1 MPQLA
6 LNDKPNHAGGYDRN
20 RTALIR
26 EACLEVATR
35 LNDFKDD
42 LCIVGGLVPSLL
54 IDIARLPAGA
64 QAHIGTNDLDLG
76 LSLAIFDEQKYEEIA
91 RRLRQAGF
99 TRDVNGEGN
108 PTSQRWQLG
117 KGVLVDFLIQ
127 PSSAKEKG
135 GNLKN
140 LEGDFAAVITPGLHL
155 AFQDFEEVR
164 VEGEVLTGGKAVR
177 TVRVCG
183 PGAFIVL
190 KALAFRGR
198 GENKDAYDL
207 WYILQNRY
215 DTINRLKAI
224 ASDPQARHAIGIL
237 EEDFSKPDSIGPARV
252 ARFLSERPDENLQA
266 DVAGLV
272 RRLLAA
278 VRAA

>member
-1 MPQLA
+1 MA
-6 LNDKPNHAGGYDRN
+6 LNDKPTHAAGYDKN

-54 IDIARLPAGA
+54 IDIAELPAGV

-91 RRLRQAGF
+91 KRLRQAGF
-99 TRDVNGEGN
+99 KRDVNEEGN

-117 KGVLVDFLIQ
+117 KGVLIDFLIQ

-155 AFQDFEEVR
+155 AFQDFEEVK
-164 VEGEVLTGGKAVR
+164 VEGEVLTGGKAAR

-207 WYILQNRY
+207 WYILQNRD
-215 DTINRLKAI
+215 DTINRLKAL
-224 ASDPQARHAIGIL
+224 ASDTETQRAIRIL
-237 EEDFSKPDSIGPARV
+237 EEDFSKVDSIGPTRV
-252 ARFLSERPDENLQA
+252 AQFLYERPDENLQA

-272 RRLLAA
+272 RGLLAA

>member
-1 MPQLA
+1 MA
-6 LNDKPNHAGGYDRN
+6 LNDKPTHAAGYDRK

-35 LNDFKDD
+35 LNDFKDE
-42 LCIVGGLVPSLL
+42 LRIVGGLVPSLL
-54 IDIARLPAGA
+54 IDIATLPAGA

-76 LSLAIFDEQKYEEIA
+76 LSLAILDEHKYEEIA
-91 RRLRQAGF
+91 KRLRQAGF
-99 TRDVNGEGN
+99 KRDVNAEGN

-117 KGVLVDFLIQ
+117 KGVLIDFLIQ

-155 AFQDFEEVR
+155 AFEDFDEVQ
-164 VEGEVLTGGKAVR
+164 VEGEVLTGGRAVR
-177 TVRVCG
+177 AVRVCG

-207 WYILQNRY
+207 WFILQNRD
-215 DTINRLKAI
+215 DTIDRFRAL
-224 ASDPQARHAIGIL
+224 ASDPETQRAIGIL
-237 EEDFSKPDSIGPARV
+237 EQDFAKADSIGPARV
-252 ARFLSERPDENLQA
+252 AQFLYQRPDENLQA
-266 DVAGLV
+266 DIAGLV
-272 RRLLAA
+272 RGLLAA
-278 VRAA
+278 VRIV

>member
-1 MPQLA
+1 M
-6 LNDKPNHAGGYDRN
+6 
-20 RTALIR
+20 
-26 EACLEVATR
+26 
-35 LNDFKDD
+35 
-42 LCIVGGLVPSLL
+42 
-54 IDIARLPAGA
+54 
-64 QAHIGTNDLDLG
+64 
-76 LSLAIFDEQKYEEIA
+76 SLAIFDEQKYEEIA

-108 PTSQRWQLG
+108 PTSQRRHLG

-164 VEGEVLTGGKAVR
+164 VEGEVLTGGKAAR

-207 WYILQNRY
+207 WYILQNRD

-224 ASDPQARHAIGIL
+224 AIDPQAKHAIGIL
-237 EEDFSKPDSIGPARV
+237 EEDFSKADSIGPARV
-252 ARFLSERPDENLQA
+252 ARFLYERPDENLQA
-266 DVAGLV
+266 DIAGLV
-272 RRLLAA
+272 RSLLAA
-278 VRAA
+278 VRVS